1 MDASVNEQL
10 QKIANFA
17 LSQDALAKVLERPS
31 PASDSN
37 YPSSKV
43 ALFDRARFFV
53 VQHLQDANLSADT
66 VASGLN
72 CSRRA
77 LYYAFEGSG
86 ETVAS
91 YIQRLRLE
99 ACVRDLQSL
108 GPHGKPIT
116 DVALSWGFANHSHFS
131 RVFRMKTGTTPTE
144 FRRRIQQT

>member
-1 MDASVNEQL
+1 MDASVNQQL
-10 QKIANFA
+10 QKVASLVLA
-17 LSQDALAKVLERPS
+17 KDALANVLAQPT
-31 PASDSN
+31 PTANAD

-43 ALFDRARFFV
+43 ALFDRARFFIA
-53 VQHLQDANLSADT
+53 QHLQDSNLSADH

-72 CSRRA
+72 CSRRT

-99 ACVRDLQSL
+99 ACVRDLQSA

-116 DVALSWGFANHSHFS
+116 DVALSWGFANLSHFS
-131 RVFRMKTGTTPTE
+131 RVFRVKTGATPTE
-144 FRRRIQQT
+144 FRRRS